1 MEAAMEGV
9 GLVDWLLWVGGALGV
24 ILVLLLP
31 IELWS
36 LRRQGRLDRARV
48 REMLA
53 SASPLIP
60 TLLTSGLAAA
70 WVNGLFGTFARLAPW
85 KLPVN
90 PLTVALALL
99 GADFLYYWDHR
110 AAHGCRLYW
119 SLTHSVH
126 HTSPQYDQT
135 TGLRVSALEA
145 LFTPWFCLPLVLAG
159 FDPLLV
165 GASLFFVVGYQQWI
179 HTELVGPLKWLDG
192 WLNTPA
198 NHRVHHATQPQYI
211 DKNFGAVTV
220 IWDRLFGTWQPEVER
235 PSYGVTHPIGSSHV
249 VDVHVH
255 EARRLFRELGQTR
268 GWAARA
274 RLLWSTAAQRPASTT
289 R

>member
-1 MEAAMEGV
+1 LESWTP
-9 GLVDWLLWVGGALGV
+9 VDWLMWVGGALGGV
-24 ILVLLLP
+24 LVVMLP
-31 IELWS
+31 IELVS
-36 LRRQGRLDRARV
+36 LHRQGKLDRARV

-53 SASPLIP
+53 SASPFVP
-60 TLLTSGLAAA
+60 TILTSGLAAA
-70 WVNGLFGTFARLAPW
+70 WVGWLFGTFAQLAPW

-119 SLTHSVH
+119 ALTHSVH

-135 TGLRVSALEA
+135 TGLRVSALDA
-145 LFTPWFCLPLVLAG
+145 LFTPWFYVPLVLLG

-179 HTELVGPLKWLDG
+179 HTELVGRLGWLDG

-198 NHRVHHATQPQYI
+198 NHRVHHATQPNYI

-220 IWDRLFGTWQPEVER
+220 IWDRLFGTWEPEREK

-255 EARRLFRELGQTR
+255 EARRLWRELRDTPGFS
-268 GWAARA
+268 ARL